1 MADYYTNFSLVF
13 RMPDAAAQTYALNLA
28 QQARSIQEGD
38 EPPPDFPADLAGF
51 TEDWSFEVDADTAG
65 NQPALWLHSS
75 YGGIEAA
82 CSFLQHLLRKFDP
95 KGKVSFEWSHDC
107 SKPRVDAYGGGAAII
122 TAKKIKTMSTC
133 DWLQKHAA

>member
-38 EPPPDFPADLAGF
+38 EPLPDFPAVLAEF
-51 TEDWSFEVDADTAG
+51 TEDWDFETEADTAE

-75 YGGIEAA
+75 NGGIDSA
-82 CSFLQHLLRKFDP
+82 CSFLQHLLRKFDRN
-95 KGKVSFEWSHDC
+95 GRVSFEWSHDC
-107 SKPRVDAYGGGAAII
+107 SKPRVDAYGGGAAVI

-133 DWLQKHAA
+133 QWLQKHAA